1 MGKRKILCYTVSVMK
16 GELSMQ
22 LYFNKRD
29 FSWSA
34 EYEVFDSRG
43 KVAYRVTGGG
53 KNDHVLHVVSADGK
67 LSGEIRENVSPFF
80 AGMSV
85 RAGKLYL
92 GKVKRELSFWLMP
105 RIAVVGM
112 DWHAQGNI
120 PAWQFSVQSTVDG
133 RIASAMVEEFD
144 EINRCYIDVERE
156 EDDFFAL
163 LVMLA
168 MEAEEE
174 RRFRK
179 KMGGW

>member
-1 MGKRKILCYTVSVMK
+1 
-16 GELSMQ
+16 MQ
-22 LYFNKRD
+22 LYFNKRP
-29 FSWSA
+29 FSWEA
-34 EYEVFDSRG
+34 EYEVYDSRG
-43 KVAYRVTGGG
+43 KVAYTVTGGG
-53 KNDHVLHVVSADGK
+53 KNDHVLRVISADGK
-67 LSGEIRENVSPFF
+67 LSGEIKEHISPFF
-80 AGMSV
+80 SGMSV
-85 RAGKLYL
+85 TAGKLYL
-92 GKVKRELSFWLMP
+92 GKVKRELSFWLIP

-120 PAWQFSVQSTVDG
+120 AAWQFSVQSTTDG

-144 EINRCYIDVERE
+144 EISRCYIDVERE

>member
-1 MGKRKILCYTVSVMK
+1 
-16 GELSMQ
+16 MQ
-22 LYFNKRD
+22 LYFNKRP
-29 FSWSA
+29 FSWEA
-34 EYEVFDSRG
+34 DYEVYGSRG
-43 KVAYRVTGGG
+43 EVAYKVTGGG
-53 KNDHVLHVVSADGK
+53 KKEHVLRVVSADGK

-80 AGMSV
+80 AGMGV
-85 RAGKLYL
+85 TAGKFYL

-120 PAWQFSVQSTVDG
+120 AAWQFSVQSTVDG
-133 RIASAMVEEFD
+133 RIASAMVEDCDEF
-144 EINRCYIDVERE
+144 ERCYIDVARE

-179 KMGGW
+179 KVGGW